1 MSQRNQKEKIVVLS
15 EHSILDE
22 IPDNLNVEW
31 IEGDTNSE
39 KIFQQAHS
47 NEAKVAF
54 IDHADDGQNLMSV
67 LRLEQATDGE
77 VFTVA
82 TYHKEDFDQ
91 QLFKVGCDYCLDPEE
106 LISPILSQ
114 SAFNPGLG
122 TLIEEIILEES
133 TTQSLHVRQL
143 TQESQSKSW
152 LSTIVELKGSEEE
165 LPVGLIRSQT
175 HKLLVNPHPELIVNP
190 GDRLVFIAPVNS
202 AAQLN
207 GFEEEYF
214 ENIDQAKVD
223 VKPSAEAEKLFRKG
237 LELIKKEE
245 DYQEAYQCFHQA
257 AILNHT
263 RAKYNLGL
271 MNFNG
276 KGVERNLDES
286 YHWFREAAKY
296 GSENARKA
304 LKSTRVLRK
313 IRMDTVDHEIPEFD
327 TELVERMSEEQLF
340 WFAGAIVAMVMADEH
355 IDLHERS
362 FLHSAI
368 RLVHDNKKI
377 QQLEEYIL
385 RWETPPLE
393 KMQFNKEDKGH
404 LLESLLNIATVD
416 RDFDEREEKMLYDI
430 AAAIDVSTEEIEQL
444 IKIGHKR
451 IEQFRANQLRAPNVR
466 ARL

>member
-1 MSQRNQKEKIVVLS
+1 M
-15 EHSILDE
+15 
-22 IPDNLNVEW
+22 
-31 IEGDTNSE
+31 
-39 KIFQQAHS
+39 
-47 NEAKVAF
+47 
-54 IDHADDGQNLMSV
+54 
-67 LRLEQATDGE
+67 
-77 VFTVA
+77 
-82 TYHKEDFDQ
+82 
-91 QLFKVGCDYCLDPEE
+91 
-106 LISPILSQ
+106 
-114 SAFNPGLG
+114 
-122 TLIEEIILEES
+122 
-133 TTQSLHVRQL
+133 
-143 TQESQSKSW
+143 
-152 LSTIVELKGSEEE
+152 
-165 LPVGLIRSQT
+165 
-175 HKLLVNPHPELIVNP
+175 NPHPELIVNP

-214 ENIDQAKVD
+214 DNIDQAKVD
-223 VKPSAEAEKLFRKG
+223 VKTSAEAEKLFRKG

-313 IRMDTVDHEIPEFD
+313 IRMDAVDREIPEFD
-327 TELVERMSEEQLF
+327 TELVERMTEEQLF

-368 RLVHDNKKI
+368 RLVQDNKKI

-393 KMQFNKEDKGH
+393 KIQFNQEDKEH